1 MPGLATSGVERTSE
15 SNLALFWSAGV
26 GGTRNRRQ
34 AQREPQTVLV
44 PTVPSKRPRNPS
56 ESSRSRTPEV
66 KKSRA
71 SSRPDAVNGDNDG
84 SGRERSRRSR
94 SIAVSEDTE
103 ETSKETSQDNSDADE
118 DEADVPMRPYM
129 FSAISKALQSNG
141 GTDASH
147 LVDTKGPLL
156 PSAPL
161 FRPPGLIRPDLAT
174 VAARSNSPLAGP
186 PRGATGQPMRKN
198 LRWGSGKTSMSRPL
212 GPNGSPLGR
221 PPTSLNGSP
230 MATVAPRVEPAKD
243 GASPLTAALAA
254 VNKVQESAA
263 APGALKPLPERM
275 DASPLEPSLHQ
286 PAVDQSQALGPELI
300 STEGS
305 PMVEAKPEAVSAGQ
319 PGDEAP
325 ATDVSATDVSAPL
338 ADGADAFGDAAA
350 SEQPKPE
357 ETPIAALTEQNSV
370 QDAEMGVLPPG
381 GKDVAA
387 AAADA
392 ADSQQRRTSGRARK
406 APEMAAGQIPYKGS
420 LVKLAAQRA
429 KEAKSGPNSPRSTGA
444 HSPDARNQSPKS
456 SRFMTPTAE
465 VAGELTET
473 AGKGELEIAAPEEV
487 VARID
492 GDGGCL
498 GAGMGAAT
506 VASSHNSPMDLD

>member
-1 MPGLATSGVERTSE
+1 
-15 SNLALFWSAGV
+15 
-26 GGTRNRRQ
+26 
-34 AQREPQTVLV
+34 
-44 PTVPSKRPRNPS
+44 
-56 ESSRSRTPEV
+56 
-66 KKSRA
+66 
-71 SSRPDAVNGDNDG
+71 
-84 SGRERSRRSR
+84 
-94 SIAVSEDTE
+94 
-103 ETSKETSQDNSDADE
+103 
-118 DEADVPMRPYM
+118 
-129 FSAISKALQSNG
+129 
-141 GTDASH
+141 
-147 LVDTKGPLL
+147 
-156 PSAPL
+156 
-161 FRPPGLIRPDLAT
+161 
-174 VAARSNSPLAGP
+174 
-186 PRGATGQPMRKN
+186 
-198 LRWGSGKTSMSRPL
+198 
-212 GPNGSPLGR
+212 
-221 PPTSLNGSP
+221 

-263 APGALKPLPERM
+263 APGTLKPLPERM

-357 ETPIAALTEQNSV
+357 ETPIAALTEQSSV
-370 QDAEMGVLPPG
+370 QDAEMGVLPPE

-387 AAADA
+387 AAAEA

-465 VAGELTET
+465 VAGELAET

-487 VARID
+487 VARIE
-492 GDGGCL
+492 GDGSCL

-506 VASSHNSPMDLD
+506 VASSHDSPMDLD